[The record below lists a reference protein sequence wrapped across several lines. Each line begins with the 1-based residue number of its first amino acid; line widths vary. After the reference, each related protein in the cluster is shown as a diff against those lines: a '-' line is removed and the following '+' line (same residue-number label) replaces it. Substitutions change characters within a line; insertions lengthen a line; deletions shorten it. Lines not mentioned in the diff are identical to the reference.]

1 LLIVYSWPYDQ
12 VITMPDER
20 YESYCKSESDF
31 IRAYIFPGGH
41 LPSVG
46 AMTGAANPVG
56 LRLDSYDDIGEHYAV
71 TLRLWRERMM
81 ARPETLYPP
90 LYLLHLRPRI

>member
-1 LLIVYSWPYDQ
+1 MQLVPLRAGHEHLPSFFEVVSRALKPGGKAAIQ

-31 IRAYIFPGGH
+31 LRAYIFPGGH

-46 AMTGAANPVG
+46 AMTAAANPVVG
-56 LRLDSYDDIGEHYAV
+56 LYKLNPV
-71 TLRLWRERMM
+71 
-81 ARPETLYPP
+81 YP
-90 LYLLHLRPRI
+90 